1 MTETSWF
8 KDLKE
13 DNRDLEEFKLQ
24 LNPEELDYAMSIS
37 QNGETPGNSFFLNQ
51 NFYDVQKLIRQE
63 KGEDKYD
70 ELKRKKTDQFQ
81 NFIDDKIRREELSM
95 GLHFYQV
102 GNKRDSGQESVVRK
116 KLPPIKAV
124 QSIEQTPNM
133 RVVCYNTSYDFF
145 AIKSGIVKLLT
156 HNEKINLETQRKLNQ
171 DDSALHAQSRLR
183 QEDELQ
189 IIDFEEKCIQPLS

>member
-13 DNRDLEEFKLQ
+13 DDRDLEEFKLQ
-24 LNPEELDYAMSIS
+24 INPDEIDYAMSIS

-81 NFIDDKIRREELSM
+81 NFIDDKLRREELSM

-116 KLPPIKAV
+116 
-124 QSIEQTPNM
+124 
-133 RVVCYNTSYDFF
+133 
-145 AIKSGIVKLLT
+145 
-156 HNEKINLETQRKLNQ
+156 
-171 DDSALHAQSRLR
+171 
-183 QEDELQ
+183 
-189 IIDFEEKCIQPLS
+189 